1 MSQYTLR
8 LARRT
13 DAPVALALWQALH
26 AEHESQDP
34 RYKMSE
40 DASARWATDFRDWT
54 QGAGHRIWLA
64 EIASPASETAQRVVG
79 LLTAHLYQPAPTFEP
94 YTMVYVDDL
103 YLKPS
108 ARGAGLA
115 SRMLDEVRA
124 WAVESGAKEIRA
136 GVLAANA
143 AGRAF
148 WSKQGATDFYV
159 TVTVGVKGE
168 G

>member
-1 MSQYTLR
+1 MSDLTIR
-8 LARRT
+8 RARRT

-26 AEHESQDP
+26 AEHEAQDP
-34 RYKMSE
+34 RYRMSE
-40 DASARWATDFRDWT
+40 DAAQRWATDFRDWT
-54 QGAGHRIWLA
+54 QGSGHRVWLA
-64 EIASPASETAQRVVG
+64 EVASPVSETAQRVVG

-103 YLKPS
+103 YVAPA
-108 ARGAGLA
+108 ARGHGVAH
-115 SRMLDEVRA
+115 RMMDEVRA
-124 WAVESGAKEIRA
+124 WAKESGATEIRA

-148 WSKQGATDFYV
+148 WQREGATDFYV
-159 TVTVGVKGE
+159 TMTVGVE

>member
-1 MSQYTLR
+1 VSDLTIR

-13 DAPVALALWQALH
+13 DAPAALVLWQALH

-34 RYKMSE
+34 RYRMSG
-40 DASARWATDFRDWT
+40 DAAQRWTTDFRDWT
-54 QGAGHRIWLA
+54 QGAGHRVWLA
-64 EIASPASETAQRVVG
+64 EVASPVSETAQRVVG

-103 YLKPS
+103 YLAP
-108 ARGAGLA
+108 AVRGKGVAH
-115 SRMLDEVRA
+115 RMMDEVRA
-124 WAVESGAKEIRA
+124 WAQESGATEIRA

-148 WSKQGATDFYV
+148 WARQGAADFYV
-159 TVTVGVKGE
+159 TVTARVKGE